1 VNPGKAAVTFRSSLR
16 KSRGSAADDTGA
28 TGETR
33 NAIDVH
39 DVVMRYPARDGSE
52 VLALDRLNMHVGPG
66 EFVGIVGPS
75 GCGKSTLL
83 KLVAGI
89 GTATEGTLSRAG
101 EIISG
106 PQPDVGFVFQSATLL
121 PWLTVLQ
128 NTTLPARVLGLP
140 KKASL
145 DRARDLLAS
154 VGLAGFDNQ
163 YPGELSG
170 GMQQRVAICRALLH
184 EPKLLLM
191 DEPFASIDALTRD
204 RLATEL
210 QTILLTHRVP
220 ALFVTHS
227 IPEALFLSDRVLV
240 MSARP
245 GRLLAEFALTTAKPR
260 VLEEA
265 YADPEA
271 IGAEIRE
278 LLSGEHQV

>member
-1 VNPGKAAVTFRSSLR
+1 MTPARLFTGHRSV
-16 KSRGSAADDTGA
+16 SRRSYGTAQAGA
-28 TGETR
+28 TAGAAQ
-33 NAIDVH
+33 NAIEAR

-52 VLALDRLNMHVGPG
+52 VLALDRLNMHVAPG

-83 KLVAGI
+83 RLVAGI
-89 GTATEGTLSRAG
+89 GTASEGTLSRSGAR
-101 EIISG
+101 IDG

-128 NTTLPARVLGLP
+128 NTTLPARALGLP
-140 KKASL
+140 KKPSVS
-145 DRARDLLAS
+145 RARDLLAS
-154 VGLAGFDNQ
+154 VGLAGFENQ
-163 YPGELSG
+163 YPSELSG

-204 RLATEL
+204 RLAMEL
-210 QTILLTHRVP
+210 QDVLLQHRVP

-245 GRLLAEFALTTAKPR
+245 GRLLAEFTLSAPKPR

-265 YADPEA
+265 YADPDA
-271 IGAEIRE
+271 IGTEIRR
-278 LLSGEHQV
+278 LLSEEHRS

>member
-1 VNPGKAAVTFRSSLR
+1 MTASDAAVDQRPGGGRTGRTDMTEDT
-16 KSRGSAADDTGA
+16 AAHA
-28 TGETR
+28 R
-33 NAIDVH
+33 NAIEARDIT
-39 DVVMRYPARDGSE
+39 MRYPARDGSE
-52 VLALDRLNMHVGPG
+52 VLALDRLSMHVGAS

-83 KLVAGI
+83 KLVAGLMDVSEGSLHRS
-89 GTATEGTLSRAG
+89 GT
-101 EIISG
+101 EITG
-106 PQPDVGFVFQSATLL
+106 PQQDVGFVFQSATLL

-128 NTTLPARVLGLP
+128 NVTLPAKVLGLP
-140 KKASL
+140 KAQARE
-145 DRARDLLAS
+145 RAMELLES
-154 VGLAGFDNQ
+154 VGLAGFEKQ

-184 EPKLLLM
+184 HPKLLLM

-204 RLATEL
+204 RLAMEL
-210 QTILLTHRVP
+210 QDVLLTHRVP

-245 GRLLAEFALTTAKPR
+245 GRLLAEFKLDTPKPR

-265 YADPEA
+265 YADPDG
-271 IGAEIRE
+271 IGNEIRQ
-278 LLSGEHQV
+278 LLSEVER

>member
-1 VNPGKAAVTFRSSLR
+1 VTSRSSLR
-16 KSRGSAADDTGA
+16 KSRTKTAERTADLAGA
-28 TGETR
+28 GH
-33 NAIDVH
+33 NAIDVR
-39 DVVMRYPARDGSE
+39 DVVMRYPARDGSQ

-89 GTATEGTLSRAG
+89 ATATEGELSRAG
-101 EIISG
+101 EIIAG

-140 KKASL
+140 KKAAH

-184 EPKLLLM
+184 EPKLLLL

-204 RLATEL
+204 KLATEL

-245 GRLLAEFALTTAKPR
+245 GRLLAEFALTSPKPR

-271 IGAEIRE
+271 IGAEIRN
-278 LLSGEHQV
+278 LLSGE

>member
-1 VNPGKAAVTFRSSLR
+1 MTSARAVVGQRSGLRRFGKSSTTAPADAAT
-16 KSRGSAADDTGA
+16 
-28 TGETR
+28 E
-33 NAIDVH
+33 NAIDVQN
-39 DVVMRYPARDGSE
+39 VVMRYPARDGSE
-52 VLALDRLNMHVGPG
+52 VLALDDLSMHVGPG

-89 GTATEGTLSRAG
+89 ANASGGKLLRAG
-101 EIISG
+101 TEITG
-106 PQPDVGFVFQSATLL
+106 PQPDIGFVFQSATLL
-121 PWLTVLQ
+121 PWLTVIE
-128 NTTLPARVLGLP
+128 NTTFPARVLGLP
-140 KKASL
+140 KKPSIE
-145 DRARDLLAS
+145 RGRELLAS
-154 VGLAGFDNQ
+154 VGLSGFEKQ

-245 GRLLAEFALTTAKPR
+245 GRLLAEFTLTAPKPR

-265 YADPEA
+265 YADPDR
-271 IGAEIRE
+271 IGAEIRS
-278 LLSGEHQV
+278 LLSEEHQP

>member
-1 VNPGKAAVTFRSSLR
+1 
-16 KSRGSAADDTGA
+16 
-28 TGETR
+28 
-33 NAIDVH
+33 
-39 DVVMRYPARDGSE
+39 
-52 VLALDRLNMHVGPG
+52 MHVGPG

-101 EIISG
+101 QTISG

-245 GRLLAEFALTTAKPR
+245 GRLLAEFALTTPKPR

>member
-1 VNPGKAAVTFRSSLR
+1 VNPGRAATLRSGLR
-16 KSRGSAADDTGA
+16 KSRGSAASG
-28 TGETR
+28 GEPDQVR

-39 DVVMRYPARDGSE
+39 DVVVRYPARDGSH
-52 VLALDRLNMHVGPG
+52 VLALDGLNMHVGPS

-89 GTATEGTLSRAG
+89 GSATEGTLARAG
-101 EIISG
+101 EVITG

-121 PWLTVLQ
+121 PWLTVLE
-128 NTTLPARVLGLP
+128 NTTFPARVLGLP
-140 KKASL
+140 KKASQT
-145 DRARDLLAS
+145 RARDLLAS

-184 EPKLLLM
+184 EPKLLLL

-204 RLATEL
+204 KLATEL
-210 QTILLTHRVP
+210 QTILLTHQVP

-245 GRLLAEFALTTAKPR
+245 GRLLAEFALTSQKPR
-260 VLEEA
+260 VLEDA

-271 IGAEIRE
+271 IGAEIRN
-278 LLSGEHQV
+278 LLSGEQQ

>member
-1 VNPGKAAVTFRSSLR
+1 MT
-16 KSRGSAADDTGA
+16 SAALS
-28 TGETR
+28 
-33 NAIDVH
+33 NAIEAQ

-52 VLALDRLNMHVGPG
+52 VLALDRLSMHVGPA

-83 KLVAGI
+83 RLVAGI
-89 GTATEGTLSRAG
+89 GAATEGTLSRAG
-101 EIISG
+101 QVIAG

-121 PWLTVLQ
+121 PWLTVLK
-128 NTTLPARVLGLP
+128 NVTLPARVLGLP
-140 KKASL
+140 KSTSTE
-145 DRARDLLAS
+145 RARELLAS
-154 VGLAGFDNQ
+154 VGLEGFENQ
-163 YPGELSG
+163 YPSELSG

-184 EPKLLLM
+184 KPKLLLL

-204 RLATEL
+204 KLAKEL
-210 QTILLTHRVP
+210 QDILLQHRVP

-245 GRLLAEFALTTAKPR
+245 GRLLAEFTLSSPKPR

-265 YADPEA
+265 YADPDA
-271 IGAEIRE
+271 IGAEIRG
-278 LLSGEHQV
+278 LLSEVQS

>member
-1 VNPGKAAVTFRSSLR
+1 MQV
-16 KSRGSAADDTGA
+16 GA
-28 TGETR
+28 
-33 NAIDVH
+33 
-39 DVVMRYPARDGSE
+39 
-52 VLALDRLNMHVGPG
+52 G

-89 GTATEGTLSRAG
+89 AGSSEGRLLRAG
-101 EIISG
+101 TEISG
-106 PQPDVGFVFQSATLL
+106 PQPDIGFVFQSATLL

-128 NTTLPARVLGLP
+128 NTMLPARVLGLP
-140 KKASL
+140 KKASTH
-145 DRARDLLAS
+145 RARDLLAS
-154 VGLAGFDNQ
+154 VGLAGFEKQ
-163 YPGELSG
+163 YPNELSG

-245 GRLLAEFALTTAKPR
+245 GRLLAEFAISTPKPR

-265 YADPEA
+265 YADHDG
-271 IGAEIRE
+271 IGTQIRN
-278 LLSGEHQV
+278 LLSEEQQP